1 MERTESK
8 VIHSHWSEVNALVYA
23 LTKSSCPAKTV
34 KKWFPKCK
42 VQQLQSNHKHCYKY
56 QKKKDQNVAELLLSP
71 SPSSCFQSQ
80 NDIVCANNE
89 KDVSVLYQDNLD
101 ENLSE
106 NKKHYHHQRQQQ
118 YNKYD
123 DIDEIINSSS
133 EKSSD
138 FFQMN
143 MKMASL
149 KKSKSRVRRKAF
161 LALNEA
167 QLCNTKYKSNAD
179 YSFYSTA
186 TMVENKETLGRNSIS
201 DKEKRIKEQ
210 SKLYYIICSESIQES
225 LKFILHFLKHHYE
238 ERLDVKVENA
248 SKQKEVNAHQY
259 FEYMQLGKGMNFILQ
274 RGEEENYHR
283 EITQKRRLLEKRKIH
298 HQHPQII

>member
-143 MKMASL
+143 MKMAIV
-149 KKSKSRVRRKAF
+149 SRIV
-161 LALNEA
+161 
-167 QLCNTKYKSNAD
+167 
-179 YSFYSTA
+179 
-186 TMVENKETLGRNSIS
+186 
-201 DKEKRIKEQ
+201 
-210 SKLYYIICSESIQES
+210 
-225 LKFILHFLKHHYE
+225 H
-238 ERLDVKVENA
+238 
-248 SKQKEVNAHQY
+248 
-259 FEYMQLGKGMNFILQ
+259 
-274 RGEEENYHR
+274 
-283 EITQKRRLLEKRKIH
+283 
-298 HQHPQII
+298 